1 MIDKKQQALLLLA
14 HLVVPV
20 SVCVC
25 QWVCVH
31 AFEVEPNTRCYNAA
45 MTACAKAKQWQYPL
59 KLLDVMQRRGVRLG
73 HWLQDKSKRERD

>member
-1 MIDKKQQALLLLA
+1 
-14 HLVVPV
+14 
-20 SVCVC
+20 
-25 QWVCVH
+25 VH

-73 HWLQDKSKRERD
+73 HWLQDKSKRERERGSAEHTASELSYFFAASPCLCTVAFF